1 METSFLNAKLQKFL
15 ITLTFRIELRNKQVN
30 SSVKFDGIK
39 TIILYGK
46 KRNQMWTC

>member
-15 ITLTFRIELRNKQVN
+15 TLTSRIELRNKQVN
-30 SSVKFDGIK
+30 SNVKFDGIK